1 MRYWPWIVALLI
13 LILGEVALVSWL
25 RDSRQTWI
33 DNNST
38 PAVQASWEEWRA
50 DAAKQT
56 GAAGTGPVKRKM
68 PKSSEPPFVVLL
80 RDHFGVVQ
88 AAAVVFSAVM
98 YLFALIL
105 IRGLMLAQKNERSNA
120 VLNDKKAAT
129 PH

>member
-1 MRYWPWIVALLI
+1 MRYWPWVLALLI
-13 LILGEVALVSWL
+13 LILGEVALVWWL

-38 PAVQASWEEWRA
+38 PAVQASWQEWRE
-50 DAAKQT
+50 DAAKQD
-56 GAAGTGPVKRKM
+56 GGLGSGPVKRRA

-88 AAAVVFSAVM
+88 TAAVVFSTVL

-105 IRGLMLAQKNERSNA
+105 IRGLMLAQQNERGHVSKHNER
-120 VLNDKKAAT
+120 T
-129 PH
+129 T

>member
-1 MRYWPWIVALLI
+1 MRYWPWMLALLV
-13 LILGEVALVSWL
+13 LILGEVALVMWL

-38 PAVQASWEEWRA
+38 ASTKASWEKYRE
-50 DAAKQT
+50 DAAKQD
-56 GAAGTGPVKRKM
+56 GKAGSGPVKRAV

-105 IRGLMLAQKNERSNA
+105 IRGLRQAQKNERPNE
-120 VLNDKKAAT
+120 
-129 PH
+129 P

>member
-1 MRYWPWIVALLI
+1 MRYWPWLLALLI
-13 LILGEVALVSWL
+13 LILAEVALVAWL

-38 PAVQASWEEWRA
+38 PAAQASWEKYRE
-50 DAAKQT
+50 DAAKQDGT
-56 GAAGTGPVKRKM
+56 AGSGPVKRKV

-88 AAAVVFSAVM
+88 VAAVVFSTVL

-105 IRGLMLAQKNERSNA
+105 IRGLLLAQKNERVGENK
-120 VLNDKKAAT
+120 LEN
-129 PH
+129 